1 MNLLNRLGL
10 FGGIVGVA
18 AIGTIA
24 GLEVVKAATTR
35 RGPEVY
41 GSEDFELMSR
51 DRSRVVPTEDD
62 VPLLVREVGPA
73 DAPLTVI
80 FVHGYC
86 LRMESWHFQR
96 KQLAQMWGDS
106 ARMVFYD
113 QRGHGESAMPA
124 HESCTIAQLGR
135 DLATVIDAVAPSGP
149 VVVVGHSMGGMT
161 ILAMARQFPE
171 LFDDR
176 VIGVGLLATTA
187 AGLNKSGLGRNLDNP
202 VIDGFRLAVRTA
214 PGMVQQARGAARAI
228 ISPILRAA
236 SYGTEVSPRLVA
248 FSEGMLNDT
257 SVVTI
262 VNFLESLELHDESEA
277 LPVLADTP
285 SLVLCGD
292 TDMIIPFPSSRS
304 LAAALPRAE
313 LVRVRGAGHLS
324 PLEFPQ
330 VTSDAIDRLVRRAVS
345 SRENRENAA
354 SAGELEQTDVG

>member
-1 MNLLNRLGL
+1 MKLLNRLGL
-10 FGGIVGVA
+10 LGGVAGIA
-18 AIGTIA
+18 AIGTLA
-24 GLEVVKAATTR
+24 GLDVVKTATTR
-35 RGPEVY
+35 RGPEIY
-41 GSEDFELMSR
+41 GSEDFEAMRR
-51 DRSRVVPTEDD
+51 DRSRVVTTEDD

-96 KQLAQMWGDS
+96 IQLEQAWGDS
-106 ARMVFYD
+106 VRMVFYD
-113 QRGHGESAMPA
+113 HRGHGESGMPA
-124 HESCTIAQLGR
+124 TESCTIAQLGR
-135 DLATVIDAVAPSGP
+135 DLAAVVEAVAPSGP
-149 VVVVGHSMGGMT
+149 VVLVGHSMGGMT
-161 ILAMARQFPE
+161 ILAFARQFPN

-176 VIGVGLLATTA
+176 VIGIGLLATTA

-202 VIDGFRLAVRTA
+202 VIDAFRLAVRTA
-214 PGMVQQARGAARAI
+214 PGVVQQARGAARAI

-236 SYGTEVSPRLVA
+236 SYGTEVSPRLVE
-248 FSEGMLNDT
+248 FSDGMLSDV

-285 SLVLCGD
+285 ALVLCGD
-292 TDMIIPFPSSRS
+292 ADMIIPFSSSKS

-313 LVRVRGAGHLS
+313 LVRVRDAGHLVE
-324 PLEFPQ
+324 LEFPQ

-345 SRENRENAA
+345 SREIRESAA
-354 SAGELEQTDVG
+354 LVGELERTDVG

>member
-10 FGGIVGVA
+10 FGGVVGVA
-18 AIGTIA
+18 AIGVLA
-24 GLEVVKAATTR
+24 GIDVVKSATMR
-35 RGPEVY
+35 RGREIY
-41 GSEDFELMSR
+41 ATEDFEVMRR
-51 DRSRVVPTEDD
+51 DRRRTVTTEDD
-62 VPLLVREVGPA
+62 VPLTVREVGPA
-73 DAPLTVI
+73 DAPLTVV

-96 KQLAQMWGDS
+96 TQLEERWADS

-113 QRGHGESAMPA
+113 QRGHGESGMPA
-124 HESCTIAQLGR
+124 TPSCTMAQLGR
-135 DLATVIDAVAPSGP
+135 DLAAVIDAVAPSGP
-149 VVVVGHSMGGMT
+149 VVLVGHSMGGMT

-171 LFDDR
+171 LFADR

-202 VIDGFRLAVRTA
+202 VIDAFRLAVRTA
-214 PGMVQQARGAARAI
+214 PGVVQQARGAARAI

-248 FSEGMLNDT
+248 FSDGMLGDV

-285 SLVLCGD
+285 ALVLCGD
-292 TDMIIPFPSSRS
+292 TDMIIPFSSS
-304 LAAALPRAE
+304 KALAAALPRAE
-313 LVRVRGAGHLS
+313 LVRVQGAGHLVE
-324 PLEFPQ
+324 LEFPQ

-345 SRENRENAA
+345 SRGKRESTALV
-354 SAGELEQTDVG
+354 GELERTDVG